1 MTHHANLE
9 KILYRIL
16 LGYYYIYIDNEE
28 YKVITPNLNIKY
40 DAEILY
46 DKIIEENKFD
56 KRLLTSKEIEMQL
69 ITNGV
74 WNPELDKKLQTL
86 KEDIDNTK
94 VEIYLNF
101 LNSTK
106 KKFLKNNFYIQE
118 KLFNELSS
126 KKNCLNHLSIE
137 EHAITIKN
145 EFILMQTIFDK
156 TNNLV
161 FNYNDQNTDYAKL
174 QVFIREIVNNIITI
188 EDIRLLVKS
197 DIWRSYSSIS
207 NLNRDILNINDDY
220 KHLINFHNMYSNV
233 RQHPECPSEDIIND
247 DIALD
252 GWFIHQNK
260 KSEREKKKNAI
271 LDKLGGNIK
280 DKGEHIFIMT
290 QNEEEIKAIQDL
302 NGPEEKQFIKEV
314 SEYSK
319 QFPGTKWEDIPVVKR
334 RAQLEAQQKH
344 SLNKKK

>member
-1 MTHHANLE
+1 MTHHANLD

-16 LGYYYIYIDNEE
+16 LGYYYIYIDHEE
-28 YKVITPNLNIKY
+28 YKIITPNFNIKY
-40 DAEILY
+40 NAEILY

-56 KRLLTSKEIEMQL
+56 KRLLTSKEIEIQL
-69 ITNGV
+69 ILNGV
-74 WNPELDKKLQTL
+74 WNPDLDKKLNTI

-94 VEIYLNF
+94 VDIYLNF

-106 KKFLKNNFYIQE
+106 KKFLKNNLYIQE

-145 EFILMQTIFDK
+145 EFILMQTIYDK
-156 TNNLV
+156 TENLV
-161 FNYNDQNTDYAKL
+161 FNHNDPDTDYAKL
-174 QVFIREIVNNIITI
+174 QTFIREIVNNIITI

-207 NLNRDILNINDDY
+207 NLTRDILNINDDY

-252 GWFIHQNK
+252 GWFIHQNR
-260 KSEREKKKNAI
+260 KSEKEKKKNAI
-271 LDKLGGNIK
+271 LDKIGGNIK
-280 DKGEHIFIMT
+280 NNGQHIFVMT
-290 QNEEEIKAIQDL
+290 QDEEEIKAIQDL

-314 SEYSK
+314 SDYSK
-319 QFPGTKWEDIPVVKR
+319 QFPGTRWEDIPAVKR
-334 RAQLEAQQKH
+334 KAQIEAQQKC
-344 SLNKKK
+344 SINKKT